1 MIIEFPREGDSPLGE
16 SNDNRGEF
24 DNKTDEE
31 LLALRARY
39 KKFEKTIF
47 AESWQ
52 RPSLGRFQETCAALC
67 LALDLATKEKDKDM
81 VYCPWLFEAFNT
93 LQSRIIKV
101 PKVLPQGGAYLKWA
115 VEIEEVVE
123 GTCAAF
129 GCFGDYLV
137 RYITAVYPEGTDSP
151 HDFIKVVRAEL
162 NSFFKIGENK
172 NKNLF
177 VKAAFE
183 LLYGYDECGYPKL
196 KKAAL
201 RKLIRACPT
210 SGWPVKIR
218 TKEDMPALVSNIT
231 NDELCSLLGVKLPTP
246 DEREKVNRQIE
257 AERAQADLETA
268 FERAEKFFAAEDWF
282 RQPGPSIAM
291 WRICRRASAIGKK
304 ANNYHDYYYNKA
316 SEGPLQPLSE
326 DLRGDRQDDLIPM
339 IKAFAFDF
347 QREMSDI
354 TILSYKLQELLPSMW
369 TLNDAIESLLYFLD
383 KLPHDRHL
391 NAARRLFGEWYE
403 ILSCIIREH
412 IKPCAAL
419 SVMVDKIEEFCA
431 ELIATSDVLN
441 ERESVLHDKR
451 AFQEVSPAPQY
462 SFEEEKMFKSD
473 KDINYV
479 AYLERVMSICRE
491 VYIKLGDCTDKWPR
505 QLLPYAAT
513 MELLLA
519 IDASERL
526 KERLAG
532 HDVPRSE
539 FPPLHKMLD
548 PEGGPFLLAMKRI
561 CISFPSLTEEEYT
574 EGLYEQLFSVGYMA
588 EFYFSLS
595 TTEQGVRV
603 LPDWNHFW
611 FKTYSELFCSQ
622 KTKRKPVVTVD
633 QVMGAYKELENC
645 CRILSREASIQNS
658 NLMRKL
664 SSEGKL
670 PPGNA
675 SFDHAGAKNMD
686 VLHDGMIPSLA
697 KRVAEEIKKNPI
709 DARVIGFDAKA
720 KHEITLAT
728 RVQISERTYFSD
740 PNLAALFEVHSNSI
754 ANWRKG
760 IGTPEGF
767 HEAFEKKD
775 YESIRKCAERY
786 KANRSRTDAMRT
798 KSVEHGISEEQIYKQ
813 GGNRYCENSEDPTI
827 NPQL

>member
-1 MIIEFPREGDSPLGE
+1 MIIEFPREGDIPLGE

-93 LQSRIIKV
+93 LQSRIIKIPEV
-101 PKVLPQGGAYLKWA
+101 IPKGDAYYKWVA
-115 VEIEEVVE
+115 EIREVVE
-123 GTCAAF
+123 GTCVAF

-137 RYITAVYPEGTDSP
+137 RYVTAVYPEGTDSP
-151 HDFIKVVRAEL
+151 HDFIKVVRSEL
-162 NSFFKIGENK
+162 SGFFKIGASENK
-172 NKNLF
+172 DPF
-177 VKAAFE
+177 VTAAFE
-183 LLYGYDECGYPKL
+183 LLYSYDERGYPKL
-196 KKAAL
+196 QKEVL
-201 RKLIRACPT
+201 RKLIHACPT
-210 SGWPVKIR
+210 SAWPGKIR
-218 TKEDMPALVSNIT
+218 TKEDMPTLISNIT
-231 NDELCSLLGVKLPTP
+231 DDELCSLLGIKLPP
-246 DEREKVNRQIE
+246 PEERERVDRQIE
-257 AERAQADLETA
+257 AERAQAKLKAA
-268 FERAEKFFAAEDWF
+268 FEKAEKFFATEDWF
-282 RQPGPSIAM
+282 KQPGPSIAM

-304 ANNYHDYYYNKA
+304 AGKYHEYYYNKS
-316 SEGPLQPLSE
+316 SEGPVQPLSE
-326 DLRGDRQDDLIPM
+326 DLRGNRQDDLIQL

-347 QREMSDI
+347 QREMSDV
-354 TILSYKLQELLPSMW
+354 TSVSYKLQELITSMMN
-369 TLNDAIESLLYFLD
+369 LNDAIESLLYFLD

-391 NAARRLFGEWYE
+391 NAARRLFDEWYE
-403 ILSCIIREH
+403 VLSCIIHEH
-412 IKPCAAL
+412 IKPCEAS
-419 SVMVDKIEEFCA
+419 SVMVDKIEEFCT
-431 ELIATSDVLN
+431 ELIAASDVLN

-451 AFQEVSPAPQY
+451 AFQEVSPVPQY
-462 SFEEEKMFKSD
+462 SFEEEKMFKED

-479 AYLERVMSICRE
+479 AFLERVMSICRE
-491 VYIKLGDCTDKWPR
+491 VYMKLGENTDKWPR
-505 QLLPYAAT
+505 QMLPYAAT

-539 FPPLHKMLD
+539 FPPLHTMLD
-548 PEGGPFLLAMKRI
+548 PEESPFLLTMKRI

-603 LPDWNHFW
+603 LPDWKHFW

-622 KTKRKPVVTVD
+622 KTKRKPDVTTD
-633 QVMGAYKELENC
+633 QVMEAYKELENC
-645 CRILSREASIQNS
+645 CRILAREASIQNN

-664 SSEGKL
+664 WSEGKL
-670 PPGNA
+670 PPGNT
-675 SFDHAGAKNMD
+675 SFDRAGAKDMA
-686 VLHDGMIPSLA
+686 VLHDGMIQSLA
-697 KRVAEEIKKNPI
+697 ERLAKEIKKSPI
-709 DARVIGFDAKA
+709 DAHVIGFDTKA

-728 RVQISERTYFSD
+728 RVQMPERNYFSN
-740 PNLAALFEVHSNSI
+740 PNLALLFDVHSNSI
-754 ANWRKG
+754 ANWRRGKG
-760 IGTPEGF
+760 APEGF
-767 HEAFEKKD
+767 QAAFMKKD
-775 YESIRKCAERY
+775 YELMRKCAERY
-786 KANRSRTDAMRT
+786 KANRSRTDAMST
-798 KSVEHGISEEQIYKQ
+798 KRVKHGLSEEQIYKQ
-813 GGNRYCENSEDPTI
+813 GGNRYCENCE
-827 NPQL
+827 NPQ

>member
-1 MIIEFPREGDSPLGE
+1 MIIEFPREGDIPLGE
-16 SNDNRGEF
+16 SNDNRGDF

-39 KKFEKTIF
+39 KKFEESIF

-52 RPSLGRFQETCAALC
+52 RPSLRRFQETCAALC

-115 VEIEEVVE
+115 AEIQEIVE

-137 RYITAVYPEGTDSP
+137 RYVTAVYPEGTDSP
-151 HDFIKVVRAEL
+151 RDFIKVVRSEL
-162 NSFFKIGENK
+162 NIFFKIGDSK
-172 NKNLF
+172 NKDPF
-177 VKAAFE
+177 VTAAFE
-183 LLYGYDECGYPKL
+183 LLYGYDKRGYPKL
-196 KKAAL
+196 KKEVL
-201 RKLIRACPT
+201 GKLIQACPT
-210 SGWPVKIR
+210 SGWPGKIR
-218 TKEDMPALVSNIT
+218 TEEDMPAIIPNIT
-231 NDELCSLLGVKLPTP
+231 NDEICSLFGIKLPP
-246 DEREKVNRQIE
+246 QEEREKIDRQIE
-257 AERAQADLETA
+257 AERAQVDLEAA
-268 FERAEKFFAAEDWF
+268 FEKAEKFFASEDWF
-282 RQPGPSIAM
+282 KHPGLAIAM

-304 ANNYHDYYYNKA
+304 ANDYHEYYYNKS
-316 SEGPLQPLSE
+316 SEGPVQPLSE
-326 DLRGDRQDDLIPM
+326 DIRGDRQDDLVPQ
-339 IKAFAFDF
+339 IKAFAFAF
-347 QREMSDI
+347 RREMADI
-354 TILSYKLQELLPSMW
+354 TSLSYKLEELIPSMW
-369 TLNDAIESLLYFLD
+369 NLNGAIESLLYFLD

-403 ILSCIIREH
+403 LLSCIIREQ
-412 IKPCAAL
+412 IKPSAAS
-419 SVMVDKIEEFCA
+419 SVMVDKIDEFCT
-431 ELIATSDVLN
+431 ELIAASDVLN

-462 SFEEEKMFKSD
+462 SFEVEKMFKED

-491 VYIKLGDCTDKWPR
+491 VYMKLGEDTDKWPR
-505 QLLPYAAT
+505 QMLPYEAT
-513 MELLLA
+513 MQLLLA
-519 IDASERL
+519 INASEQL

-539 FPPLHKMLD
+539 FPPLHAMLD
-548 PEGGPFLLAMKRI
+548 PEGGPFLSAMKRI

-574 EGLYEQLFSVGYMA
+574 EALYEQLFSVGYMA

-603 LPDWNHFW
+603 LPDWKHFW
-611 FKTYSELFCSQ
+611 FTTYTELFCSQ
-622 KTKRKPVVTVD
+622 KTKRKPNVTAD
-633 QVMGAYKELENC
+633 QVMGAYKELEDC

-670 PPGNA
+670 PPGNV
-675 SFDHAGAKNMD
+675 SFGCADAKNMA
-686 VLHDGMIPSLA
+686 VLHDGMIPALA
-697 KRVAEEIKKNPI
+697 ERVAEEIKKNPI

-720 KHEITLAT
+720 KREITLAT
-728 RVQISERTYFSD
+728 RVQMPERTYFSD
-740 PNLAALFEVHSNSI
+740 PNLAALFEVHPNSI

-760 IGTPEGF
+760 DGTPEGF
-767 HEAFEKKD
+767 RDAFEKKD
-775 YESIRKCAERY
+775 YEAMRKCAGRY
-786 KANRSRTDAMRT
+786 KANRSRTDAMCT
-798 KSVEHGISEEQIYKQ
+798 KRVAHGISEEQIYKQ
-813 GGNRYCENSEDPTI
+813 GGNPYCENCESS
-827 NPQL
+827 Q